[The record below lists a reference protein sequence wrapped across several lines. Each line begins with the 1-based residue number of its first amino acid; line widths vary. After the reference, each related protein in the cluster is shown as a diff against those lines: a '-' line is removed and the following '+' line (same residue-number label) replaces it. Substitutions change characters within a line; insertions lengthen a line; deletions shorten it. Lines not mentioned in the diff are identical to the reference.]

1 MRNLRADRHPPS
13 FPQDEYSRQD
23 DPKPLSVHALEGDTP
38 VNLRPARALPLLG
51 PNRGGHRRDKQAI
64 QRQISGRGVLTVHRS
79 IEILIGRLV
88 TDEEFRLA
96 FQRDPRGALTHAS
109 AWGLELTRGEM
120 SALLD
125 TDHQLWD
132 RVAQELDARLQKV
145 SLRLPSEMGG
155 VS

>member
-1 MRNLRADRHPPS
+1 M
-13 FPQDEYSRQD
+13 
-23 DPKPLSVHALEGDTP
+23 
-38 VNLRPARALPLLG
+38 
-51 PNRGGHRRDKQAI
+51 
-64 QRQISGRGVLTVHRS
+64 HRS

-96 FQRDPRGALTHAS
+96 FQRDPRAALTNAS

-132 RVAQELDARLQKV
+132 RVAQELDARLQKA
-145 SLRLPSEMGG
+145 SLRLPSEIGG